1 MYLRLTNVCFEN
13 TFTSMFLVYVEILL
27 LITLSVFVFTK
38 INSTNSVSLF
48 SPITKNM
55 ENKVNELDEDVE
67 SQSIVLN
74 LNTY

>member
-48 SPITKNM
+48 SPKDV
-55 ENKVNELDEDVE
+55 ENKVNELGEDVE

-74 LNTY
+74 MNTY

>member
-55 ENKVNELDEDVE
+55 ENKVNELGEDVE
-67 SQSIVLN
+67 SQNIVLN

>member
-67 SQSIVLN
+67 SQSIVLK